1 MIYGYARV
9 STREQNLDRQ
19 FESLERYVDKENIY
33 FDKQSGKDMNRK
45 QYQELKKAVKKGD
58 EIYFHEL
65 DRLGRNKEEMIREIK
80 SFKDNG
86 VVVRI
91 LDVPTTMVK
100 IEGQEWVVEMINNIL
115 IEVLSSVAENER
127 KKIRNRQQEGIKIAL
142 EKGVK
147 FGRDSISKEI
157 IENAK
162 NIVRSGG
169 SVASACKKVG
179 ISRKTYYKYAKQ
191 I

>member
-19 FESLERYVDKENIY
+19 FESLERYVDKDNIY

-45 QYQELKKAVKKGD
+45 QYQELKKVVKKGD

-65 DRLGRNKEEMIREIK
+65 DRLGRNKEEMIMEIK
-80 SFKDNG
+80 SFKENG

-100 IEGQEWVVEMINNIL
+100 IDGQE
-115 IEVLSSVAENER
+115 
-127 KKIRNRQQEGIKIAL
+127 
-142 EKGVK
+142 
-147 FGRDSISKEI
+147 
-157 IENAK
+157 
-162 NIVRSGG
+162 
-169 SVASACKKVG
+169 
-179 ISRKTYYKYAKQ
+179 
-191 I
+191 

>member
-80 SFKDNG
+80 SFKENG

-127 KKIRNRQQEGIKIAL
+127 KKIRDRQQEGIKIAL

-179 ISRKTYYKYAKQ
+179 ISRKTYYKYAKH